1 MFFTGLPV
9 HGDVG
14 GGYQTWDLHPLPVQL
29 TSVVITGDLFKLAH
43 LLPPRPSFCPEG
55 GSNVTIIH
63 CELDLTV
70 RGLPTWGTSLYRPL
84 LVTSGCHHWG
94 PVQTSSL
101 EDSSHQYRH
110 LGATETVT
118 VGKWAVCILECLLGC

>member
-1 MFFTGLPV
+1 M

-14 GGYQTWDLHPLPVQL
+14 VGGGRIPDMGPTSPPNATDIWWSSLETCSNLFTYPPLS
-29 TSVVITGDLFKLAH
+29 SVILST
-43 LLPPRPSFCPEG
+43 EG

-63 CELDLTV
+63 GELDLTV

-84 LVTSGCHHWG
+84 LVTSGGHHWG

-101 EDSSHQYRH
+101 EDSSPHQYRH

-118 VGKWAVCILECLLGC
+118 VGKWAVCILECLLVC